1 MDILL
6 SRAAAERFGDAIAN
20 VLGDTAYRLVTPDE
34 PHRGR
39 AEIAFISRDVTGRST
54 KTELTAELQA
64 FYAVLRESP
73 QLAWVHTHS
82 SGADRPIFPEL
93 LQRGVTVTTSSGA
106 NAGVVAQSAL
116 GGMLALARRFSHLY
130 EAQRRHAWEPLLGEA
145 SSPCDL
151 AGQNA
156 LIVGYGPI
164 GQRLAR
170 LLEVLEMNVTVVR
183 RESGAGGTAGAGAN
197 GAVRTISFAQLD
209 DALPHTDWLILACPL
224 TPLTT
229 RLIDARRIALLPS
242 SACLVNVARGEV
254 VDQSSLIKALAGGAL
269 AGAWLDVFEREP
281 LDAASPLWDLPNVL
295 ISPHTAG
302 HSDSY
307 YDAVGR
313 IWLDNLARRQ
323 RAAPLVNAVPPQF
336 AGVI

>member
-54 KTELTAELQA
+54 KTDLTAELQA
-64 FYAVLRESP
+64 FYTVLRESP

-116 GGMLALARRFSHLY
+116 GGMLALARRFSRLY

-183 RESGAGGTAGAGAN
+183 RESGAGGTAGAAAN

-209 DALPHTDWLILACPL
+209 DVLPHTDWLILACPL

-254 VDQSSLIKALAGGAL
+254 VDQSALIEALAGGAL

>member
-54 KTELTAELQA
+54 KTDLTAELQA
-64 FYAVLRESP
+64 FYTVLRESP

-116 GGMLALARRFSHLY
+116 GGMLALVRRFSHLY

-164 GQRLAR
+164 GQRVAR
-170 LLEVLEMNVTVVR
+170 LLEVLEINVTVVR
-183 RESGAGGTAGAGAN
+183 RESGAGGTAGAAVN
-197 GAVRTISFAQLD
+197 GSIRTISFAQLD
-209 DALPHTDWLILACPL
+209 DALPRTDWLILACPL

-242 SACLVNVARGEV
+242 GACLVNVARGEV

>member
-1 MDILL
+1 MDILV

-20 VLGDTAYRLVTPDE
+20 VLDDTAYRIVTPDE
-34 PHRGR
+34 PHHGR
-39 AEIAFISRDVTGRST
+39 ADIAFISRDVTGRST
-54 KTELTAELQA
+54 KTDLTAELQA
-64 FYAVLRESP
+64 FYTVLRESP
-73 QLAWVHTHS
+73 RLAWVHTHS

-116 GGMLALARRFSHLY
+116 GGMLALARRFSLLY
-130 EAQRRHAWEPLLGEA
+130 DAQRRHAWEPLLGEA

-183 RESGAGGTAGAGAN
+183 RESDAGRTTGAATN
-197 GAVRTISFAQLD
+197 GAARTISFARLD
-209 DALPHTDWLILACPL
+209 GSLPHTDWLILACPL

-242 SACLVNVARGEV
+242 RACLVNVARGEV
-254 VDQSSLIKALAGGAL
+254 VDQSSLIGALAGGAL

-313 IWLDNLARRQ
+313 IWLDNLARWQ
-323 RAAPLVNAVPPQF
+323 RGAPLVNAVPPQF

>member
-1 MDILL
+1 LDILL
-6 SRAAAERFGDAIAN
+6 SRSAAERLCGAIAN
-20 VLGDTAYRLVTPDE
+20 VLGDIAYRIVTPDE
-34 PHRGR
+34 PHHGR
-39 AEIAFISRDVTGRST
+39 TDIAFISRDVTGRST
-54 KTELTAELQA
+54 KTDLTTELQA
-64 FYAVLRESP
+64 FYKVLRESP
-73 QLAWVHTHS
+73 RLAWVHTHS

-106 NAGVVAQSAL
+106 NSGVVAQSAL
-116 GGMLALARRFSHLY
+116 GGMLALARRFSRLY
-130 EAQRRHAWEPLLGEA
+130 EAQRRHAWEPLLDEA
-145 SSPCDL
+145 SSPSDL

-183 RESGAGGTAGAGAN
+183 RESSADRTAGVATN
-197 GAVRTISFAQLD
+197 GTVRTISFAQLD
-209 DALPHTDWLILACPL
+209 DALPNTDWLILACPL

-229 RLIDARRIALLPS
+229 RLIDAHRIALLPPR
-242 SACLVNVARGEV
+242 ACLVNVARGEV
-254 VDQSSLIKALAGGAL
+254 VEQSALTEALARGGL

-307 YDAVGR
+307 YDAVCR
-313 IWLDNLARRQ
+313 IWLDNLARWQ
-323 RAAPLVNAVPPQF
+323 RGAPLVNAVQPQF
-336 AGVI
+336 TAV

>member
-34 PHRGR
+34 PHHGR

-54 KTELTAELQA
+54 KTDLTAELQA
-64 FYAVLRESP
+64 FYTVLRESP

-116 GGMLALARRFSHLY
+116 GGMLALARRFSRLY

-170 LLEVLEMNVTVVR
+170 LLEVFEMNVTVVR
-183 RESGAGGTAGAGAN
+183 RESGAGGTAGAAVN

-229 RLIDARRIALLPS
+229 WLIDARRIALLPS

-254 VDQSSLIKALAGGAL
+254 VDQSSLIEALAGGAL

>member
-1 MDILL
+1 MEILL
-6 SRAAAERFGDAIAN
+6 SRVAAERFGDAIAN
-20 VLGDTAYRLVTPDE
+20 VLGDTPCRILTPDE
-34 PHRGR
+34 PHHGR
-39 AEIAFISRDVTGRST
+39 ADIAFISRDVTGRST
-54 KTELTAELQA
+54 KTDLTGELQA
-64 FYAVLRESP
+64 FYTVLRESP
-73 QLAWVHTHS
+73 RLAWVHGHS

-116 GGMLALARRFSHLY
+116 GGMLALARRFGHLY
-130 EAQRRHAWEPLLGEA
+130 DAQRRHAWEPLLGDA
-145 SSPCDL
+145 SPCDL

-164 GQRLAR
+164 GQRIAR
-170 LLEVLEMNVTVVR
+170 LLEVLEMDVTVVR
-183 RESGAGGTAGAGAN
+183 RESSAAGN
-197 GAVRTISFAQLD
+197 GPVRTISLAQLD
-209 DALPHTDWLILACPL
+209 EALPHADWLILACPL

-242 SACLVNVARGEV
+242 RASLVNVARGEV
-254 VDQSSLIKALAGGAL
+254 VVQSALVEALASSAL

-313 IWLDNLARRQ
+313 IWLDNLARWQ
-323 RAAPLVNAVPPQF
+323 RGAPLVNVVPPQF
-336 AGVI
+336 ATV

>member
-1 MDILL
+1 LDILL
-6 SRAAAERFGDAIAN
+6 SRSAAERLGGAIAN
-20 VLGDTAYRLVTPDE
+20 VLGDIAYRIVTPDE
-34 PHRGR
+34 PHHGR
-39 AEIAFISRDVTGRST
+39 TDIAFISRDVTGRST
-54 KTELTAELQA
+54 KTDLTTELQA
-64 FYAVLRESP
+64 FYKVLRESP
-73 QLAWVHTHS
+73 RLAWVHTHS

-145 SSPCDL
+145 SSPSDL

-164 GQRLAR
+164 GQRLTR

-183 RESGAGGTAGAGAN
+183 RESSADRTAAVATNGT
-197 GAVRTISFAQLD
+197 VRTISFAQLD
-209 DALPHTDWLILACPL
+209 DALSNTDWLILACPL

-229 RLIDARRIALLPS
+229 RLIDALRIALLPPR
-242 SACLVNVARGEV
+242 ACLVNVARGEV
-254 VDQSSLIKALAGGAL
+254 VEQSALIEALARGGL

-307 YDAVGR
+307 YDAVCR
-313 IWLDNLARRQ
+313 IWLDNLARWQ
-323 RAAPLVNAVPPQF
+323 RGAPLVNAVQPQF
-336 AGVI
+336 TAV

>member
-6 SRAAAERFGDAIAN
+6 SRSAAERLGGAIAN
-20 VLGDTAYRLVTPDE
+20 VLGDTAYRIVTPDA

-39 AEIAFISRDVTGRST
+39 ADIAFISRDVTGRST
-54 KTELTAELQA
+54 KTDLTAELQA
-64 FYAVLRESP
+64 FYKVLRESP
-73 QLAWVHTHS
+73 RLAWVHTHS

-130 EAQRRHAWEPLLGEA
+130 EAQHRHAWEPLLGEA
-145 SSPCDL
+145 SPSDL

-170 LLEVLEMNVTVVR
+170 LLGVLEMNVTVVR
-183 RESGAGGTAGAGAN
+183 RESGAGGAAGAETN
-197 GAVRTISFAQLD
+197 GTVRTISFGQLD

-229 RLIDARRIALLPS
+229 RLIDARRIASLPS
-242 SACLVNVARGEV
+242 RAYLVNVARGEV
-254 VDQSSLIKALAGGAL
+254 VAQSALIEALARGAL

-313 IWLDNLARRQ
+313 IWLDNLARWQ
-323 RAAPLVNAVPPQF
+323 RGAPLVNAVPPQF
-336 AGVI
+336 AVV

>member
-34 PHRGR
+34 PHCGR

-54 KTELTAELQA
+54 KTDLTAELQA
-64 FYAVLRESP
+64 FYTVLRESP

-183 RESGAGGTAGAGAN
+183 RESGAGGTAGAAAN

-254 VDQSSLIKALAGGAL
+254 VDQSSLIEALAGGAL